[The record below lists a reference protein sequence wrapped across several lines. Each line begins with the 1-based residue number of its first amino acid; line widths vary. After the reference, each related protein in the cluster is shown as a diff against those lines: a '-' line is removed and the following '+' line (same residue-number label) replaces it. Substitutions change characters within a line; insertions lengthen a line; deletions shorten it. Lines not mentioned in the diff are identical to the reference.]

1 MPWMQARTLR
11 SLHRTRIA
19 RIARIGAAAGIGLH
33 AMLATLQG
41 YP

>member
-1 MPWMQARTLR
+1 VQANAPTFIRSPRKRT
-11 SLHRTRIA
+11 
-19 RIARIGAAAGIGLH
+19 ARIGAAAGIGLH

>member
-1 MPWMQARTLR
+1 MPWMQARTFR
-11 SLHRTRIA
+11 SAHRT